1 MEVVSGEGEDDD
13 GDPAMALLGPKQHLS
28 FSCSQDLF
36 SVSLFSD
43 SALASQD
50 CPASSKH
57 IGHHLNKVE
66 DILRNHQGVGQHG
79 GCNGVI
85 DGVSLLLDTLWVSF
99 TDRQPIFC
107 ASSQPHGHLGRQA
120 ADHEGELGRQ
130 GEAVL
135 VNGAVGSMVWVWGV
149 TGGGALAGFHPAS
162 VSASAGSEQTDFQA
176 FYTFLGHS
184 GSLVSGE
191 PVGEHWMEDTGGS
204 WAWVEVTAVGGVNFG
219 VGQGVKVCEC
229 DSG

>member
-13 GDPAMALLGPKQHLS
+13 GDPAMTLLGPKQHLS